1 MKVSIKTKIF
11 ISFLVLNVFIFSFMV
26 VLSINL
32 FRRNNQEFI
41 KYDLLKVH
49 QDAESFITQ
58 YIKTNK
64 IGLSKTV
71 FEEKDSLLK
80 ELDSDLGVRGNLYDL
95 EGKIVSGSTYDKDIF
110 SRGEKDLE
118 EAIKGVPSYVI
129 FEKDGK
135 VVASIPVVIG
145 GSTLWVYRFVKDYTS
160 IFNNSHNLN
169 DIIIAFGGASI
180 LLILIISLLISKS
193 ITSPILK
200 LKESTNRIAL
210 KEYDTVIDVKS
221 EDEIGDLA
229 QNFKVMQARIT
240 EHIST
245 IEKDKDLLNELLVQR
260 KKFFDSV
267 THELKTPLTTIQGYT
282 QMIAQ
287 NGFEDKDF
295 FDKGTTH
302 IIEESI
308 RLHKLVL
315 SLLEMSEQNSIN
327 IKSQFEKLNLSH
339 ILREVCEGIK
349 IKAKQNDISIEP
361 CIAEKLTI
369 KGSSD
374 DIKGMILNL
383 IDNAIKYSGEKSVI
397 KVCGEEKD
405 NAIEIIVQD
414 NGVGIPKDKLDKI
427 FEPFYRVDTKK
438 SKKLGGSGLG
448 LSIVKNIVDVHGG
461 SIQIESIENKGT
473 KAIVR
478 LPKNLE

>member
-11 ISFLVLNVFIFSFMV
+11 ISFLVLNVFVFSFMV
-26 VLSINL
+26 VLSIHL

-41 KYDLLKVH
+41 NYDLVKVQH
-49 QDAESFITQ
+49 DAESYVTQ

-80 ELDSDLGVRGNLYDL
+80 GLDSDLGVRGAFYDF
-95 EGKIVSGSTYDKDIF
+95 EGKVVSGIISDKDILN
-110 SRGEKDLE
+110 RGKKDLE
-118 EAIKGVPSYVI
+118 EAIKGVSSYVI
-129 FEKDGK
+129 FEKDG
-135 VVASIPVVIG
+135 VVVVSTHVVIG
-145 GSTLWVYRFVKDYTS
+145 GSTLWVYRFVKDYTN
-160 IFNNSHNLN
+160 IFNNSNYLT
-169 DIIIAFGGASI
+169 DIIMFFGGASI
-180 LLILIISLLISKS
+180 VLILIVSLLISKS
-193 ITSPILK
+193 ITRPIMK

-210 KEYDTVIDVKS
+210 KDYDVVIDIKS
-221 EDEIGDLA
+221 DDEIGDLA
-229 QNFKVMQARIT
+229 QNFKVMQTRIT
-240 EHIST
+240 EHIAT
-245 IEKDKDLLNELLVQR
+245 IERDKELLNELLVQR
-260 KKFFDSV
+260 KRFFDSV

-295 FDKGTTH
+295 FDKGTSH

-315 SLLEMSEQNSIN
+315 SLLEMSEQNIIN
-327 IKSQFEKLNLSH
+327 IKSQFEILDLSN
-339 ILREVCEGIK
+339 ILKEVCKGLEIR
-349 IKAKQNDISIEP
+349 AQQNNISIEH
-361 CIAEKLTI
+361 CIVEKLTI
-369 KGSSD
+369 KGSAD
-374 DIKGMILNL
+374 DIKGMIINL

-397 KVCGEEKD
+397 KVSGEEKD
-405 NAIEIIVQD
+405 KAIEIIVQD

-448 LSIVKNIVDVHGG
+448 LSIVKNIIDVHGG
-461 SIQIESIENKGT
+461 TIKIESSENEGT

-478 LPKNLE
+478 LPKNQE